1 MNRELPDVQAGFRK
15 GRGTRDQIANIHWIM
30 EKAREFQ
37 KNIYFCFIDNA
48 KAFDGVDHNKLWKI
62 LKEIVDENPFLG
74 KFYEDIDEWSFQT
87 EMFFL
92 CNRYKQL
99 EDINIKY
106 LNQRKP
112 VVADYHIFKN
122 VIFASRTLK
131 DSQYD
136 KYMQIY
142 RILTQDMP
150 VPNVIVYLT
159 ASLETL
165 QKRIAMRGREFEKNM
180 DPNYLLQ
187 LTKDYET
194 AMDAFK
200 KDHPDIPVLKFNGD
214 DMDFVKNPDDLNVI
228 LSALQNTLLK
238 ESK

>member
-1 MNRELPDVQAGFRK
+1 MTGVP
-15 GRGTRDQIANIHWIM
+15 
-30 EKAREFQ
+30 
-37 KNIYFCFIDNA
+37 FITVEGPIGVGKTSLA
-48 KAFDGVDHNKLWKI
+48 KEISTHMQLHL

-122 VIFASRTLK
+122 LIFASRTLK

-194 AMDAFK
+194 AMDALK
-200 KDHPDIPVLKFNGD
+200 KSHPEIPILKFNGD
-214 DMDFVKNPDDLNVI
+214 DMDFVKNPDDLNII

>member
-1 MNRELPDVQAGFRK
+1 MTGVPFITVEGPIGVGKTSL
-15 GRGTRDQIANIHWIM
+15 ANEISTHM
-30 EKAREFQ
+30 Q
-37 KNIYFCFIDNA
+37 L
-48 KAFDGVDHNKLWKI
+48 HL

-122 VIFASRTLK
+122 LIFASRTLK

-200 KDHPDIPVLKFNGD
+200 KDHPEIPVLKFNGD

>member
-1 MNRELPDVQAGFRK
+1 MTGVP
-15 GRGTRDQIANIHWIM
+15 
-30 EKAREFQ
+30 
-37 KNIYFCFIDNA
+37 FITVEGPIGVGKTSLA
-48 KAFDGVDHNKLWKI
+48 KEISTHMQLHL

-106 LNQRKP
+106 LDQRKP

-122 VIFASRTLK
+122 LIFASRTLK

-187 LTKDYET
+187 LIKDYET

-214 DMDFVKNPDDLNVI
+214 DMDFVRNPDDLNVI

>member
-1 MNRELPDVQAGFRK
+1 MTGVP
-15 GRGTRDQIANIHWIM
+15 
-30 EKAREFQ
+30 
-37 KNIYFCFIDNA
+37 FITVEGPICVGKTSLA
-48 KAFDGVDHNKLWKI
+48 KEISTHMQLHL

-165 QKRIAMRGREFEKNM
+165 QRRIAMRGREFEKNM

-214 DMDFVKNPDDLNVI
+214 DMDFVKNPDDLNAI

>member
-1 MNRELPDVQAGFRK
+1 MTGVP
-15 GRGTRDQIANIHWIM
+15 
-30 EKAREFQ
+30 
-37 KNIYFCFIDNA
+37 FITVEGPIGVGKTSLA
-48 KAFDGVDHNKLWKI
+48 KEISTHMQLHL

-214 DMDFVKNPDDLNVI
+214 DMDFVKI
-228 LSALQNTLLK
+228 LMI
-238 ESK
+238 